1 MTSSSKARR
10 VRDDSAWAPQCQN
23 GQSGWVLTVQSRRR
37 AIRLELL
44 TVGWNAAEGV
54 VAIAAGI
61 GASSIALI
69 GFGLDSF
76 VEVSA
81 ALVVLWQFFGIPEE
95 REQRALKLI
104 GACFFLLAAYVTA
117 TSVRDLVTQAEPDAS
132 TVGIV
137 ITAVSLVVMP
147 ALSWAKRRTG
157 VATGSRTLVAD
168 SKQTRLCAYLSAT
181 TLAGLTANAA
191 LGWWWAD
198 PLAAL
203 VIAALAVMEGREAWA
218 GDTCC

>member
-1 MTSSSKARR
+1 
-10 VRDDSAWAPQCQN
+10 V
-23 GQSGWVLTVQSRRR
+23 WVLTARSRQR

-44 TVGWNAAEGV
+44 TVGWNAVEGIIAV
-54 VAIAAGI
+54 AAGV

-81 ALVVLWQFFGIPEE
+81 ALVVLWQFFGIPEA

-117 TSVRDLVTQAEPDAS
+117 TSVHDLISQAEPDAS

-137 ITAVSLVVMP
+137 LTAVSLVVMP
-147 ALSWAKRRTG
+147 ALSRAKRLTG
-157 VATGSRTLVAD
+157 QAIGSRTLVAD

-181 TLAGLTANAA
+181 TLAGLTANAS
-191 LGWWWAD
+191 LGWRSAD

-203 VIAALAVMEGREAWA
+203 VIAALAVMEGREAWM

>member
-1 MTSSSKARR
+1 
-10 VRDDSAWAPQCQN
+10 
-23 GQSGWVLTVQSRRR
+23 VLTTQSRQR

-44 TVGWNAAEGV
+44 TVGWNAVEGV
-54 VAIAAGI
+54 VAVAAGV

-95 REQRALKLI
+95 REERALKLI
-104 GACFFLLAAYVTA
+104 GGCFFLLAVYVTA

-137 ITAVSLVVMP
+137 LTAVSLVVMP
-147 ALSWAKRRTG
+147 ALAWAKRRTG
-157 VATGSRTLVAD
+157 EEIGSRTLVAD

-203 VIAALAVMEGREAWA
+203 VIAALAVTEGREAWR